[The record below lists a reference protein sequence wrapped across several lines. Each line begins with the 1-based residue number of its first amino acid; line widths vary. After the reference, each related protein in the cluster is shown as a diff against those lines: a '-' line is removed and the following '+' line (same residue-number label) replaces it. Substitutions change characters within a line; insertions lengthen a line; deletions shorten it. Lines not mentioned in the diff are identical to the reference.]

1 MPKAS
6 RDSIVAKK
14 TREKSVVA
22 RQEEI
27 QRQREV
33 YADAILE
40 GKSQTDAA
48 RIAGY
53 HPTSASNV
61 MRQEDVQLYLAEA
74 REEIQDLTTIK
85 RLDVLN
91 IFMEAISMA
100 RTLAD
105 PAQMINGAD
114 KVAKMMGYYAPEA
127 IKLEVQGNNDS
138 LAHKFKQLTDE
149 ELYQIASQKAKLV
162 SGTVV
167 TDVEEASDEG

>member
-22 RQEEI
+22 RQDEI
-27 QRQREV
+27 QQQRKV
-33 YADAILE
+33 FADCILE
-40 GKSQTDAA
+40 GMSQTEAS

-61 MRQEDVQLYLAEA
+61 MRGEDVQLYLAEA
-74 REEIQDLTTIK
+74 RGEIQDLTTIK

-91 IFMEAISMA
+91 IFMEAIDMA

-114 KVAKMMGYYAPEA
+114 KVAKMMGYYAPETL
-127 IKLEVQGNNDS
+127 KLEVENNS
-138 LAHKFKQLTDE
+138 KALTNKFRQLSDA
-149 ELYQIASQKAKLV
+149 ELYEIAAGRAKV
-162 SGTVV
+162 I
-167 TDVEEASDEG
+167 EGEVLGGGE